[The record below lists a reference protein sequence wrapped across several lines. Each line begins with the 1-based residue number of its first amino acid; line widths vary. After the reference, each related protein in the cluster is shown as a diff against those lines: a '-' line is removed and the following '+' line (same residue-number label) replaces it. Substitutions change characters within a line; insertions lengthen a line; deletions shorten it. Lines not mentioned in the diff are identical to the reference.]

1 MKVIDPSARFPEGPV
16 WHDGKLYYVEYGGHT
31 VKTWDGLK
39 LAEFWKSDG
48 CGPSAVAP
56 FGDGFLVAGYDAG
69 AMVRISVDGRTIQTI
84 DKDISGGGF
93 LGPNDIAPDGKGGS
107 ISRLRARGSVG
118 PSSVRST
125 TWRPMGV
132 RTWSPTIFIIP
143 TASSSRRMAR
153 PSM

>member
-1 MKVIDPSARFPEGPV
+1 M
-16 WHDGKLYYVEYGGHT
+16 
-31 VKTWDGLK
+31 KTWDGLK

-93 LGPNDIAPDGKGGS
+93 LGPNDIAPDGKGGVYFS
-107 ISRLRARGSVG
+107 ASGPWESGAILGKIYHMAAISASAEARPDEPGRPRLTRLPFRSARLAM
-118 PSSVRST
+118 PE
-125 TWRPMGV
+125 
-132 RTWSPTIFIIP
+132 
-143 TASSSRRMAR
+143 SRRATIVTG
-153 PSM
+153 SL